1 MRGSLLP
8 ASKVRISN
16 PFGDMATFPT
26 RLGLIAALLLAA
38 SPAAAQTSTA
48 VGELWAPITAAGV
61 EHASALVDSVY
72 VDRLL
77 PRAVVPGGD
86 FSAYLMA
93 RLGMRVLPPD
103 FGFKVAIDTG
113 LIRIGGRISDL
124 PAEARQALSQLVL
137 MLPAQTRL
145 EAQVELLPAG
155 REAVRFHLRSA
166 TVDGVAIPEILL
178 VSLMGSV
185 GKQYPALTETGR
197 DLYVQIPAGAG
208 VRLVPG
214 AVLLT
219 GP

>member
-1 MRGSLLP
+1 MTVL
-8 ASKVRISN
+8 
-16 PFGDMATFPT
+16 PT
-26 RLGLIAALLLAA
+26 RLGLIATLLLPA
-38 SPAAAQTSTA
+38 SSAAAQTGTA
-48 VGELWAPITAAGV
+48 DQVAWAPISSAGV

-86 FSAYLMA
+86 FTAYLMA
-93 RLGMRVLPPD
+93 RLGIRALPPD
-103 FGFKVAIDTG
+103 FGFRVAIDTA

-166 TVDGVAIPEILL
+166 TVDGIAIPEMLL
-178 VSLMGSV
+178 ASLMGSV

-197 DLYVQIPAGAG
+197 DLYVQIPSGSG
-208 VRLVPG
+208 VKLLPG
-214 AVLLT
+214 AVLLI

>member
-1 MRGSLLP
+1 M
-8 ASKVRISN
+8 
-16 PFGDMATFPT
+16 MTFRA
-26 RLGLIAALLLAA
+26 RLTLIIAALLLTA
-38 SPAAAQTSTA
+38 SPAAAQMSA
-48 VGELWAPITAAGV
+48 EGEEWAAITAAGV
-61 EHASALVDSVY
+61 SRASALVDSVL
-72 VDRLL
+72 VDRLR
-77 PRAVVPGGD
+77 PQATVAGGD
-86 FSAYLMA
+86 FSSYLMA

-103 FGFKVAIDTG
+103 FGFKVAIDSS

-166 TVDGVAIPEILL
+166 TVDGIAIPEILL
-178 VSLMGSV
+178 ASLMGSV
-185 GKQYPALTETGR
+185 GRQYPALTETGR
-197 DLYVQIPAGAG
+197 DLYVQIPTGAG
-208 VRLVPG
+208 VRLVSG

>member
-1 MRGSLLP
+1 MTVL
-8 ASKVRISN
+8 
-16 PFGDMATFPT
+16 PT
-26 RLGLIAALLLAA
+26 RLGLIATLLLPA
-38 SPAAAQTSTA
+38 SSAAAQTGTA
-48 VGELWAPITAAGV
+48 DQVAWAPISSAGV

-86 FSAYLMA
+86 FTAYLMA
-93 RLGMRVLPPD
+93 RLGIRALPPD
-103 FGFKVAIDTG
+103 FGFRVAIDTA

-166 TVDGVAIPEILL
+166 TVDGIAIPEMLL
-178 VSLMGSV
+178 ASLMSSV

-197 DLYVQIPAGAG
+197 DLYVQIPSGSG
-208 VRLVPG
+208 VKLLPG
-214 AVLLT
+214 AVLLI